1 MTDTS
6 LWIETDTHGVI
17 HGIAPGTA
25 RLLGLSQRGA
35 HARDLRL
42 FFPTAYRP
50 LSALLRDAEEHVVEA
65 SYPLYPRDRRP
76 VQVHVRISPAPS
88 PTGHPLLRWTLS
100 VQLAGGVDVTDQART
115 G

>member
-6 LWIETDTHGVI
+6 LWIETDAHGMI
-17 HGIAPGTA
+17 LGIAPDTA

-50 LSALLRDAEEHVVEA
+50 LSALLRDAEGQVVEA
-65 SYPLYPRDRRP
+65 CYPLYPRDRRP
-76 VQVHVRISPAPS
+76 IQVHLRISPCSPS
-88 PTGHPLLRWTLS
+88 PSAGSNQLLRWTLS
-100 VQLAGGVDVTDQART
+100 VQ
-115 G
+115 

>member
-6 LWIETDTHGVI
+6 LWIETDAHGVI
-17 HGIAPGTA
+17 HGIAPDTA

-50 LSALLRDAEEHVVEA
+50 LSALLRDAEAQVVEA

-76 VQVHVRISPAPS
+76 VQVHVRISPASSPS
-88 PTGHPLLRWTLS
+88 SGHLLLRWTLS
-100 VQLAGGVDVTDQART
+100 VQCPAA
-115 G
+115 